1 MQPNGIT
8 PLVVPEDAF
17 RAFLTHEAVGKGLQV
32 RRQNFALPALVLGAF
47 RFWLG
52 FMEERGN
59 LYLFA
64 NTLPGDQRQEDVGPR
79 VNPQAPQNAMA
90 GLVQFRAKQGGRTGP
105 MPAEKAVFDEPGGCP
120 AGSSQCRQEQ
130 GVAPYQETEA
140 KASDCAGVVTPAPQ
154 NAANQG
160 RAELGSG
167 GKREQSEGGEAVIG
181 PGHPV
186 EAIGGQ

>member
-79 VNPQAPQNAMA
+79 VNPQAPQN
-90 GLVQFRAKQGGRTGP
+90 
-105 MPAEKAVFDEPGGCP
+105 EI
-120 AGSSQCRQEQ
+120 
-130 GVAPYQETEA
+130 
-140 KASDCAGVVTPAPQ
+140 
-154 NAANQG
+154 G
-160 RAELGSG
+160 RASC
-167 GKREQSEGGEAVIG
+167 RERV
-181 PGHPV
+181 
-186 EAIGGQ
+186 